1 MLIPVYSKQFSKD
14 IKRIQKR
21 RKSQNKLKVVIQ
33 KLVNGERLNP
43 IYKDHK
49 LIGNYKGRREC
60 HLEPNWLLIYKIRK
74 NEIIFERTGTH
85 SGLFEY

>member
-60 HLEPNWLLIYKIRK
+60 HLEPNWLLIYKIK
-74 NEIIFERTGTH
+74 EDEIIFERTGTH
-85 SGLFEY
+85 SDLFE

>member
-1 MLIPVYSKQFSKD
+1 MLLPVYSKQFSKD

-60 HLEPNWLLIYKIRK
+60 HLEPNWLLIYKIK
-74 NEIIFERTGTH
+74 EDEIIFERTGTH
-85 SGLFEY
+85 SDLFE

>member
-21 RKSQNKLKVVIQ
+21 RKLQNKLKVVIQ

-43 IYKDHK
+43 IYKDHT

-60 HLEPNWLLIYKIRK
+60 HLEPNWLLIYKIRE

-85 SGLFEY
+85 SDLFE

>member
-21 RKSQNKLKVVIQ
+21 RKSQNKLKEVIQ

-60 HLEPNWLLIYKIRK
+60 HLEPNWLLIYKIK
-74 NEIIFERTGTH
+74 EAEIIFERTGTH
-85 SGLFEY
+85 SDLFE